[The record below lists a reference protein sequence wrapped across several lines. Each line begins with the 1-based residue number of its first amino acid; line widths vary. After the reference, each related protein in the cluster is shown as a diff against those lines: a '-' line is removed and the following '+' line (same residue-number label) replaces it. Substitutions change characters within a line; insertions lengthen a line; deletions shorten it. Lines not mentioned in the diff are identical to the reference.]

1 MPKVIGHTPP
11 WLSRP
16 SPGAKIFSDPAPQS
30 PASPSKRSSYLSS
43 PSSTHYQG
51 RRRLVASRG
60 TELFTVVGNKIRWA
74 DLATVR
80 DEWEENAQSGSN
92 RFGRSRIGGTE
103 TTEESI
109 YRTLDVSIYYQI
121 RQIAVSPSGVF
132 LAISTEHTVHIAV
145 LPPSSRLREHDRTP
159 LKLKTYQLGPT
170 IHVIPESPLSAVLW
184 HPLAAAGISTD
195 SIVTVTAEAAV
206 RVWELDRANK
216 WSFERPSLA
225 IDLRKLADGVS
236 CDQDFEP
243 SGFGKARGFS
253 VDEVDMEVSAACFG
267 GRGRDDEDAW
277 ASMTLWVAMRN
288 GDIYAL
294 CPLLPSKWKPTS
306 TTIPSLSTT
315 VVSRMASIAGEEA
328 DMDERRAVDQ
338 QYEWVQEID
347 NEEPLLMDSTE
358 SLGEFEVR
366 LRPQNPSA
374 IPRLQGPFAIQPEDD
389 EQDIEI
395 SDILVFP
402 ARLDGDELL
411 GEDEYEDFDLGA
423 YSAVPFTTLCVATPQ
438 DEMWVAIDL
447 DGVSGQWLPR
457 RGRSAFSL
465 PSSDAKELTLI
476 DTFAF
481 DDSNMDPA
489 SNWPMFAVDL
499 VHDHTAFL
507 TTSRQ
512 IYSISL
518 NEWVTRL
525 AAELTGTEPVDA
537 RLRTRLETSC
547 QDQVCVV
554 NKIIDLPE
562 TSEVLSAPTVINEV
576 SLGYFLIAPTPS
588 TAYAVF
594 FDQVH
599 LRSSFIEPS
608 SPELTATSP
617 SRLNSQV
624 ARTNGGEDHDDLET
638 LPTRSPYVPAK
649 IFYANH
655 LQPLEQIRQRL
666 PPNLK
671 RAMLERPMRL
681 SPAMLEI
688 MTYAHRTIGAQSAEL
703 EKAAAELFRRC
714 DRLRE
719 ELGDQVRQMSE
730 LAQRLQTLRPTA
742 EGDEEDQD
750 GQPKEAKTPDARLQQ
765 AKERQANL
773 MARYEA
779 LRRKVGRLGSTHRDL
794 TPKEKA
800 WMEEISSLA
809 KNVGVD
815 VDDKDAKSAT
825 DDVNSRLHKR
835 FETVKHLSQELLEE
849 SKQLEKQQQG
859 SQQQQQQ
866 QSLGAAPDRGDSA
879 MTSSLSASAMSMAGS
894 RSVLST
900 SSSSALTQPFGVSSR
915 LQKERIAEVMKMVE
929 REGAIIEGVM
939 ERLQRLKAE
948 Y

>member
-1 MPKVIGHTPP
+1 
-11 WLSRP
+11 
-16 SPGAKIFSDPAPQS
+16 
-30 PASPSKRSSYLSS
+30 
-43 PSSTHYQG
+43 
-51 RRRLVASRG
+51 
-60 TELFTVVGNKIRWA
+60 
-74 DLATVR
+74 
-80 DEWEENAQSGSN
+80 
-92 RFGRSRIGGTE
+92 
-103 TTEESI
+103 
-109 YRTLDVSIYYQI
+109 
-121 RQIAVSPSGVF
+121 
-132 LAISTEHTVHIAV
+132 
-145 LPPSSRLREHDRTP
+145 
-159 LKLKTYQLGPT
+159 
-170 IHVIPESPLSAVLW
+170 
-184 HPLAAAGISTD
+184 
-195 SIVTVTAEAAV
+195 
-206 RVWELDRANK
+206 
-216 WSFERPSLA
+216 
-225 IDLRKLADGVS
+225 
-236 CDQDFEP
+236 
-243 SGFGKARGFS
+243 
-253 VDEVDMEVSAACFG
+253 
-267 GRGRDDEDAW
+267 
-277 ASMTLWVAMRN
+277 
-288 GDIYAL
+288 
-294 CPLLPSKWKPTS
+294 
-306 TTIPSLSTT
+306 
-315 VVSRMASIAGEEA
+315 
-328 DMDERRAVDQ
+328 MDERRAVDQ

-835 FETVKHLSQELLEE
+835 FETVCQGSLFGSQERFSDAIALKHQLILLCQKVKHLSQELLEE